1 MKSTPFFYCG
11 LDKSTLPCFAQ
22 RSESLD
28 SSFRPWTRVPV
39 TLNLGEASISVTT
52 LGRVWRRA
60 AHLLGETGA
69 GGGGKRESG
78 NGRGGGEGGRK
89 REKEGGVESLIACQR
104 RHLQMVH
111 TLRSEPQEITGGKT
125 NPKQGR
131 ILTMSSSKVSCRGK
145 ESVYSHKRI
154 RGRRPS
160 RIISKYSTPSKGY
173 KQTIDFCCGE

>member
-11 LDKSTLPCFAQ
+11 LDKSTLPCFTQ

-69 GGGGKRESG
+69 VGGERESG
-78 NGRGGGEGGRK
+78 NGRGGEKGEG
-89 REKEGGVESLIACQR
+89 
-104 RHLQMVH
+104 
-111 TLRSEPQEITGGKT
+111 
-125 NPKQGR
+125 
-131 ILTMSSSKVSCRGK
+131 
-145 ESVYSHKRI
+145 
-154 RGRRPS
+154 RGRRREEWS
-160 RIISKYSTPSKGY
+160 L
-173 KQTIDFCCGE
+173 